1 MMPAMD
7 TAVSLTAD
15 RLVVDHLELT
25 DPDLVRFVAER
36 SETERPELVER
47 ALRIGLL
54 AVRDAGLTVN
64 VDVIEKEFARLVQQ
78 IDERNEKAGQ
88 ALAQALRESFAEDGG
103 KLPRTLERF
112 LGDQGALR
120 RLVADLFDE
129 GRRDSAIGRL
139 NDLMGRYFDGDGSRL
154 AQLLDPTRLG
164 SPLYQFRSEVSRG
177 FEDLAGRIQSLEK
190 ASEARAAERAKSA
203 AKGIDFEDV
212 LEELLG
218 EITHGLGDGLERTGT
233 LPGETIKGKKGDFV
247 LTVDPS
253 RTRGADLRVVIES
266 KDRAMS
272 TRQVTEELAAARQN
286 RSAQA
291 AVIVFTPQHAPAN
304 VDPLAIV
311 NRDVW
316 CVVDPAAPD
325 RLPLECAVRLGR
337 IFALDALRDRPVEV
351 DVAAVDRALEGIR
364 SQLSA
369 IQGMKSNLTSITN
382 ATSKV
387 SADLDGLRVGILRSV
402 SQVEEEL
409 KAAAAGMPQRVPA

>member
-1 MMPAMD
+1 METVVRVAP
-7 TAVSLTAD
+7 D
-15 RLVVDHLELT
+15 RLVVEHLELS
-25 DPDLVRFVAER
+25 DPDLVRFVGERAEM
-36 SETERPELVER
+36 ERPELVER

-78 IDERNEKAGQ
+78 IDDRNEKASQ

-103 KLPRTLERF
+103 RLPRTLERF

-164 SPLYQFRSEVSRG
+164 SPLYQFRSEVSKG
-177 FEDLAGRIQSLEK
+177 FEDLAGRIQALEK
-190 ASEARAAERAKSA
+190 ASDVRASERARSA

-212 LEELLG
+212 LEEMLG
-218 EITHGLGDGLERTGT
+218 DITRGLGDGLERTGT
-233 LPGETIKGKKGDFV
+233 LAGETIKAKKGDFV

-266 KDRAMS
+266 KDRVMS

-316 CVVDPAAPD
+316 CVVDPSAPD
-325 RLPLECAVRLGR
+325 RLPLECAVRLAR
-337 IFALDALRDRPVEV
+337 IFALDALRERPVEV

-364 SQLSA
+364 AQLSA
-369 IQGMKSNLTSITN
+369 IQGMRSNLTSITN
-382 ATSKV
+382 ATTKV

-402 SQVEEEL
+402 TQIEEEL
-409 KAAAAGMPQRVPA
+409 KAAAASVPQRVPA

>member
-1 MMPAMD
+1 METVVRVAP
-7 TAVSLTAD
+7 D
-15 RLVVDHLELT
+15 RLVVEHLELS
-25 DPDLVRFVAER
+25 DPDLVRFVGERAEM
-36 SETERPELVER
+36 ERPELVER

-78 IDERNEKAGQ
+78 IDDRNEKASQ

-112 LGDQGALR
+112 LGDQGAMR

-164 SPLYQFRSEVSRG
+164 SPLYQFRSEVSKG
-177 FEDLAGRIQSLEK
+177 FEDLAGRIQALEK
-190 ASEARAAERAKSA
+190 ASDVRASERARSA

-212 LEELLG
+212 LEEMLG
-218 EITHGLGDGLERTGT
+218 DITRGLGDGLERTGT
-233 LPGETIKGKKGDFV
+233 LAGETIKAKKGDFV

-266 KDRAMS
+266 KDRVMS

-316 CVVDPAAPD
+316 CVVDPSAPD
-325 RLPLECAVRLGR
+325 RLPLECAVRLAR
-337 IFALDALRDRPVEV
+337 IFALDALRERPVEV

-364 SQLSA
+364 AQLSA
-369 IQGMKSNLTSITN
+369 IQGMRSNLTSITN
-382 ATSKV
+382 ATTKV

-402 SQVEEEL
+402 TQIEEEL
-409 KAAAAGMPQRVPA
+409 KAAAASVPQRVPA

>member
-1 MMPAMD
+1 MQ
-7 TAVSLTAD
+7 TAVSIAGD
-15 RLVVDHLELT
+15 RLTVDHLELR
-25 DPDLVRFVAER
+25 DPDLARFVSERAEQD
-36 SETERPELVER
+36 RPELIER

-64 VDVIEKEFARLVQQ
+64 VDVIEKEFGRLVAQ

-88 ALAQALRESFAEDGG
+88 ALAQALRDSFAEDGG

-129 GRRDSAIGRL
+129 SRRDSAIGRL
-139 NDLMGRYFDGDGSRL
+139 NDLLGRYFDGDGSRL

-164 SPLYQFRSEVSRG
+164 SPLYQFRSEVSKG
-177 FEDLAGRIQSLEK
+177 FEDLAGRIQALEK
-190 ASEARAAERAKSA
+190 AAEARAAERARSA
-203 AKGIDFEDV
+203 AKGFDFEDV
-212 LEELLG
+212 LEQLLG
-218 EITHGLGDGLERTGT
+218 EISAGLGDAVERTGT
-233 LPGETIKGKKGDFV
+233 LPGETIKAKKGDFL

-272 TRQVTEELAAARQN
+272 TRQVIEELAAARQN
-286 RSAQA
+286 RSAQS

-311 NRDVW
+311 GRDVW
-316 CVVDPAAPD
+316 CVMDPAAPD
-325 RLPLECAVRLGR
+325 RLPLECAVRLAR
-337 IFALDALRDRPVEV
+337 IFALDALRERPVEI
-351 DVAAVDRALEGIR
+351 DVAAVDHALDGIR
-364 SQLSA
+364 TQLSA

-382 ATSKV
+382 TTTKV
-387 SADLDGLRVGILRSV
+387 AADLDGLRVGILRSV
-402 SQVEEEL
+402 TQIEEQL
-409 KAAAAGMPQRVPA
+409 KAASGEAAPRRATA

>member
-1 MMPAMD
+1 MPPMQ
-7 TAVSLTAD
+7 TAVTLTAD
-15 RLVVDHLELT
+15 RLIVEHLELI

-36 SETERPELVER
+36 SEADRPELVDR

-64 VDVIEKEFARLVQQ
+64 VDVIEKEFSRLVQQ
-78 IDERNEKAGQ
+78 VDERNERASQ

-103 KLPRTLERF
+103 RLPRTLEKF

-129 GRRDSAIGRL
+129 TRRDSAIGRL

-164 SPLYQFRSEVSRG
+164 SPLYQFRSEISKG
-177 FEDLAGRIQSLEK
+177 FEDLAGRIQALEK
-190 ASEARAAERAKSA
+190 ATDVRASERAKSA
-203 AKGIDFEDV
+203 AKGIDMEDV
-212 LEELLG
+212 LEGLLG
-218 EITHGLGDGLERTGT
+218 EISGGLGDAIERTGT

-266 KDRAMS
+266 KDRIMS
-272 TRQVTEELAAARQN
+272 TRQVIEELAAARQN

-311 NRDVW
+311 GRDVW
-316 CVVDPAAPD
+316 CVMDPSAPD
-325 RLPLECAVRLGR
+325 RLPLECAVRLAR

-351 DVAAVDRALEGIR
+351 DVAAVDHALDGIR
-364 SQLSA
+364 TQLSA
-369 IQGMKSNLTSITN
+369 IQGMKSSLTSINTV
-382 ATSKV
+382 TGKV
-387 SADLDGLRVGILRSV
+387 AADLDGLRVGILRSV
-402 SQVEEEL
+402 ALVEEEL
-409 KAAAAGMPQRVPA
+409 KAAEAHGPERVTA

>member
-1 MMPAMD
+1 MQ
-7 TAVSLTAD
+7 TAVSIAGD
-15 RLVVDHLELT
+15 RLTVDHLELR
-25 DPDLVRFVAER
+25 DPDLARFVSERAEQD
-36 SETERPELVER
+36 RPELIER

-64 VDVIEKEFARLVQQ
+64 VDVIEKEFGRLVAQ

-88 ALAQALRESFAEDGG
+88 ALAQALRDSFAEDGG

-129 GRRDSAIGRL
+129 SRRDSAIGRL
-139 NDLMGRYFDGDGSRL
+139 NDLLGRYFDGDGSRL

-164 SPLYQFRSEVSRG
+164 SPLYQFRSEVSKG
-177 FEDLAGRIQSLEK
+177 FEDLAGRIQALEK
-190 ASEARAAERAKSA
+190 AAEARAAERARSA
-203 AKGIDFEDV
+203 AKGFDFEDV
-212 LEELLG
+212 LEQLLG
-218 EITHGLGDGLERTGT
+218 EISAGLGDAVERTGT
-233 LPGETIKGKKGDFV
+233 LPGETIKAKKGDFL

-272 TRQVTEELAAARQN
+272 TRQVIEELAAARQN
-286 RSAQA
+286 RSAQS

-311 NRDVW
+311 GRDVW
-316 CVVDPAAPD
+316 CVMDPAAPD
-325 RLPLECAVRLGR
+325 RLPLECAVRLAR
-337 IFALDALRDRPVEV
+337 IFALDALRERPVEI
-351 DVAAVDRALEGIR
+351 DVAAVDHALDGIR
-364 SQLSA
+364 TQLSA

-382 ATSKV
+382 TTTKV
-387 SADLDGLRVGILRSV
+387 AADLDGLRVGILRSV
-402 SQVEEEL
+402 TQIEEQL
-409 KAAAAGMPQRVPA
+409 KAASGDAAPRRATA

>member
-1 MMPAMD
+1 METVVRVAP
-7 TAVSLTAD
+7 D
-15 RLVVDHLELT
+15 RLVVEHLELS
-25 DPDLVRFVAER
+25 DPDLVRFVGERAEM
-36 SETERPELVER
+36 ERPELVER

-78 IDERNEKAGQ
+78 IDDRNEKASQ

-164 SPLYQFRSEVSRG
+164 SPLYQFRSEVSKG
-177 FEDLAGRIQSLEK
+177 FEDLAGRIQALEK
-190 ASEARAAERAKSA
+190 ASDVRASERARSA

-212 LEELLG
+212 LEEMLG
-218 EITHGLGDGLERTGT
+218 DITRGLGDGLERTGT
-233 LPGETIKGKKGDFV
+233 LAGETIKAKKGDFV

-266 KDRAMS
+266 KDRVMS

-291 AVIVFTPQHAPAN
+291 AVIVFSPQHAPAN

-316 CVVDPAAPD
+316 CVVDPSAPD
-325 RLPLECAVRLGR
+325 RLPLECAVRLAR
-337 IFALDALRDRPVEV
+337 IFALDALRERPVEV

-364 SQLSA
+364 AQLSA
-369 IQGMKSNLTSITN
+369 IQGMRSNLTSITN
-382 ATSKV
+382 ATTKV

-402 SQVEEEL
+402 TQIEEEL
-409 KAAAAGMPQRVPA
+409 KAAAASVPQRVPA

>member
-1 MMPAMD
+1 MQ

-15 RLVVDHLELT
+15 RLVVEHLELG
-25 DPDLVRFVAER
+25 DPDLVRFV
-36 SETERPELVER
+36 SERPEDDRPELIER

-64 VDVIEKEFARLVQQ
+64 VDVIEKEFGRLVAQV
-78 IDERNEKAGQ
+78 DERNERASQ
-88 ALAQALRESFAEDGG
+88 ALAQALRDSFSEDGG

-120 RLVADLFDE
+120 KLVADLFDE
-129 GRRDSAIGRL
+129 SRRDSAIGRL
-139 NDLMGRYFDGDGSRL
+139 NDLLGRYFDGDGSRL
-154 AQLLDPTRLG
+154 AQMLDPTRMG
-164 SPLYQFRSEVSRG
+164 SPLYQFRSEISKG
-177 FEDLAGRIQSLEK
+177 FEDLAGRIQALEK
-190 ASEARAAERAKSA
+190 VADARESERAKSA

-212 LEELLG
+212 LERLLG
-218 EITHGLGDGLERTGT
+218 EISGGLGDAVERTGT
-233 LPGETIKGKKGDFV
+233 LPGETIKAKKGDFV

-272 TRQVTEELAAARQN
+272 TRQVIEELAAARQN

-311 NRDVW
+311 GRDVW
-316 CVVDPAAPD
+316 CVLDPAAPD
-325 RLPLECAVRLGR
+325 RLPLECAVRLSR

-351 DVAAVDRALEGIR
+351 DVAAVDHALDGIR
-364 SQLSA
+364 TQLSA
-369 IQGMKSNLTSITN
+369 IQGMKASLTSITT
-382 ATSKV
+382 ATGKV
-387 SADLDGLRVGILRSV
+387 SADLDGMRIGILRSV
-402 SQVEEEL
+402 TQIEEEL
-409 KAAAAGMPQRVPA
+409 KAATGERGQRATA

>member
-1 MMPAMD
+1 MQ
-7 TAVSLTAD
+7 TTVSLAAD
-15 RLVVDHLELT
+15 RLVVEHLELT
-25 DPDLVRFVAER
+25 DPDLVRFVADRAEAD
-36 SETERPELVER
+36 RPELVER
-47 ALRIGLL
+47 SLRIGLL

-64 VDVIEKEFARLVQQ
+64 VDVIEKEFGRLVQQ
-78 IDERNEKAGQ
+78 IDERNERASQ

-120 RLVADLFDE
+120 RLVSDLFDE
-129 GRRDSAIGRL
+129 TRRDSAIGRL

-164 SPLYQFRSEVSRG
+164 SPLYQFRSEVSKG
-177 FEDLAGRIQSLEK
+177 FEDLAGRIQALEK
-190 ASEARAAERAKSA
+190 VSDTRSAERAKSA

-212 LEELLG
+212 LEGLLG
-218 EITHGLGDGLERTGT
+218 DISSGLGDAIERTGT

-272 TRQVTEELAAARQN
+272 TRQVIEELAAARQN

-291 AVIVFTPQHAPAN
+291 AVIVFSPQHAPAN

-311 NRDVW
+311 GRDVW
-316 CVVDPAAPD
+316 CVLDPAAPD
-325 RLPLECAVRLGR
+325 RVPLECAVRLGR
-337 IFALDALRDRPVEV
+337 IFALDALRDRPVEI
-351 DVAAVDRALEGIR
+351 DLAAVDHALDGIR
-364 SQLSA
+364 TQLSA
-369 IQGMKSNLTSITN
+369 IQGMKASLTSIST
-382 ATSKV
+382 ATGRV
-387 SADLDGLRVGILRSV
+387 TADLDGLRVGILRSV
-402 SQVEEEL
+402 AGIEEEL
-409 KAAAAGMPQRVPA
+409 RAAAGAGTSERETA

>member
-1 MMPAMD
+1 MQ
-7 TAVSLTAD
+7 TAVSIAGD
-15 RLVVDHLELT
+15 RLTVEHLELR
-25 DPDLVRFVAER
+25 DPDLARFVSERAEQD
-36 SETERPELVER
+36 RPELVER

-64 VDVIEKEFARLVQQ
+64 VDVIEKEFGRLVAQ
-78 IDERNEKAGQ
+78 IDERNEKASQ
-88 ALAQALRESFAEDGG
+88 ALAQALRDSFAEDGG

-129 GRRDSAIGRL
+129 SRRDSAIGRL
-139 NDLMGRYFDGDGSRL
+139 NDLLGRYFDGDGSRL

-164 SPLYQFRSEVSRG
+164 SPLYQFRSEVSKG
-177 FEDLAGRIQSLEK
+177 FEDLAGRIQALEK
-190 ASEARAAERAKSA
+190 AAEARAAERAKSA
-203 AKGIDFEDV
+203 AKGFDFEDV
-212 LEELLG
+212 LEQLLG
-218 EITHGLGDGLERTGT
+218 EISAGLGDAVERTGT
-233 LPGETIKGKKGDFV
+233 LPGETIKAKKGDFL

-272 TRQVTEELAAARQN
+272 TRQVIEELAAARQN

-311 NRDVW
+311 GRDVW
-316 CVVDPAAPD
+316 CVMDPAAPD
-325 RLPLECAVRLGR
+325 RLPLECAVRLAR
-337 IFALDALRDRPVEV
+337 IFALDALRERPVEV
-351 DVAAVDRALEGIR
+351 DVAAVDHALDGIR
-364 SQLSA
+364 TQLSA
-369 IQGMKSNLTSITN
+369 IQGMKSSLTSIT
-382 ATSKV
+382 TTTTKV

-402 SQVEEEL
+402 AQIEEQL
-409 KAAAAGMPQRVPA
+409 KVASGDAAPHRATA

>member
-1 MMPAMD
+1 METVVRVAP
-7 TAVSLTAD
+7 D
-15 RLVVDHLELT
+15 RLVVEHLELS
-25 DPDLVRFVAER
+25 DPDLVRFVGERAEM
-36 SETERPELVER
+36 ERPELVER

-78 IDERNEKAGQ
+78 IDDRNEKASQ

-164 SPLYQFRSEVSRG
+164 SPLYQFRSEVSKG
-177 FEDLAGRIQSLEK
+177 FEDLAGRIQALEK
-190 ASEARAAERAKSA
+190 ASDVRASERARSA

-212 LEELLG
+212 LEEMLG
-218 EITHGLGDGLERTGT
+218 DITRGLGDGLERTGT
-233 LPGETIKGKKGDFV
+233 LAGETIKAKKGDFV

-266 KDRAMS
+266 KDRVMS

-316 CVVDPAAPD
+316 CVVDPSAPD
-325 RLPLECAVRLGR
+325 RLPLECAVRLAR
-337 IFALDALRDRPVEV
+337 IFALDALRERPVEV

-364 SQLSA
+364 AQLSA
-369 IQGMKSNLTSITN
+369 IQGMRSNLTSITN
-382 ATSKV
+382 ATTKV

-402 SQVEEEL
+402 TQIEEEL
-409 KAAAAGMPQRVPA
+409 KAAAASVPQRVPA

>member
-1 MMPAMD
+1 MQ
-7 TAVSLTAD
+7 TAVSIAGD
-15 RLVVDHLELT
+15 RLTVDHLELR
-25 DPDLVRFVAER
+25 DPDLARFVSERAEQD
-36 SETERPELVER
+36 RPELIER

-64 VDVIEKEFARLVQQ
+64 VDVIEKEFGRLVAQ

-88 ALAQALRESFAEDGG
+88 ALAQALRDSFAEDGG

-129 GRRDSAIGRL
+129 SRRDSAIGRL
-139 NDLMGRYFDGDGSRL
+139 NDLLGRYFDGDGSRL

-164 SPLYQFRSEVSRG
+164 SPLYQFRSEVSKG
-177 FEDLAGRIQSLEK
+177 FEDLAGRIQALEK
-190 ASEARAAERAKSA
+190 AAEARAAERARSA
-203 AKGIDFEDV
+203 AKGFDFEDV
-212 LEELLG
+212 LEQLLG
-218 EITHGLGDGLERTGT
+218 EISAGLGDAVERTGT
-233 LPGETIKGKKGDFV
+233 LPGETIKAKKGDFL

-272 TRQVTEELAAARQN
+272 TRQVIEELAAARQN
-286 RSAQA
+286 RSAQS

-311 NRDVW
+311 GRDVW
-316 CVVDPAAPD
+316 CVMDPAAPD
-325 RLPLECAVRLGR
+325 RLPLECAVRLAR
-337 IFALDALRDRPVEV
+337 IFALDALRERPVEI
-351 DVAAVDRALEGIR
+351 DVAAVDHALDGIR
-364 SQLSA
+364 TQLSA

-382 ATSKV
+382 TTTKV
-387 SADLDGLRVGILRSV
+387 AADLDGLRVGIQRSV
-402 SQVEEEL
+402 TQIEEQL
-409 KAAAAGMPQRVPA
+409 KAASGEAAPRRATA

>member
-1 MMPAMD
+1 METVVRVAP
-7 TAVSLTAD
+7 D
-15 RLVVDHLELT
+15 RLVVEHLELS
-25 DPDLVRFVAER
+25 DPDLVRFVGERAEM
-36 SETERPELVER
+36 ERPELVER

-78 IDERNEKAGQ
+78 IDDRNEKASQ

-103 KLPRTLERF
+103 RLPRTLERF

-164 SPLYQFRSEVSRG
+164 SPLYQFRSEVSKG
-177 FEDLAGRIQSLEK
+177 FEDLAGRIQALEK
-190 ASEARAAERAKSA
+190 ASDVRASERARSA

-212 LEELLG
+212 LEEMLG
-218 EITHGLGDGLERTGT
+218 DITRGLGDGLERTGT
-233 LPGETIKGKKGDFV
+233 LAGETIKAKKGDFV

-266 KDRAMS
+266 KDRVMS

-291 AVIVFTPQHAPAN
+291 AVIVFSPQHAPAN

-316 CVVDPAAPD
+316 CVVDPSAPD
-325 RLPLECAVRLGR
+325 RLPLECAVRLAR
-337 IFALDALRDRPVEV
+337 IFALDALRERPVEV

-364 SQLSA
+364 AQLSA
-369 IQGMKSNLTSITN
+369 IQGMRSNLTSITN
-382 ATSKV
+382 ATTKV

-402 SQVEEEL
+402 TQIEEEL
-409 KAAAAGMPQRVPA
+409 KAAAASVPQRVPA

>member
-1 MMPAMD
+1 METVVRVAP
-7 TAVSLTAD
+7 D
-15 RLVVDHLELT
+15 RLVVEHLELS
-25 DPDLVRFVAER
+25 DPDLVRFVGERAEM
-36 SETERPELVER
+36 ERPELVER

-78 IDERNEKAGQ
+78 IDDRNEKASQ

-164 SPLYQFRSEVSRG
+164 SPLYQFRSEVSKG
-177 FEDLAGRIQSLEK
+177 FEDLAGRIQALEK
-190 ASEARAAERAKSA
+190 VSETRASERAKSA

-212 LEELLG
+212 LEDLLG
-218 EITHGLGDGLERTGT
+218 DISRGLGDGLERTGT

-266 KDRAMS
+266 KDRPMS
-272 TRQVTEELAAARQN
+272 TRQVTEELAAARHN

-291 AVIVFTPQHAPAN
+291 AVIVFSPQHAPAN

-325 RLPLECAVRLGR
+325 RLPLECAVRLAR

-351 DVAAVDRALEGIR
+351 DVAAVDRALDGIR
-364 SQLSA
+364 TQLSA
-369 IQGMKSNLTSITN
+369 IQGMKSNLTSITT
-382 ATSKV
+382 ATTKV

-402 SQVEEEL
+402 TQIEEEV
-409 KAAAAGMPQRVPA
+409 KAAAAGVPQRVPA